1 MTERRPKAYSVSGN
15 PVGNSIHSKKIIFSS
30 VNQNFRA
37 GEELA
42 VGTLGVKLHVDMLVT
57 K

>member
-1 MTERRPKAYSVSGN
+1 M
-15 PVGNSIHSKKIIFSS
+15 FSS
-30 VNQNFRA
+30 LNQNFRA
-37 GEELA
+37 GEEVA